1 MDLTQRIMEAGR
13 ALNNLLPDNTEDA
26 IILGS
31 GLGILADSLSN
42 RRDIP
47 FSAIDGM
54 HVPRTEGHKGMF
66 YAGDLDGVPIL
77 MMSGR
82 MHLYDGLGLGAVTYP
97 VRVMKAAGIRRLVI
111 TNAAGAINPGFS
123 PGSLMMITD
132 HLNLT
137 GTNPLWGDNLD
148 AFDPRFPDSTDIW
161 TERLRDV
168 CRAVSDQQGIPLQEG
183 VYAWWSG
190 PTYETPAEI
199 RMIGILGADAVGM
212 SSVPEA
218 LVASHMGM
226 DVLGLS
232 VLSNKASGLGE
243 GTLSHGDVL
252 EKASEVSGNV
262 LALVR
267 GCLARFV

>member
-1 MDLTQRIMEAGR
+1 MDMTQRIMEAGR
-13 ALNNLLPDNTEDA
+13 SLKNLLPDNTEDA

-31 GLGILADSLSN
+31 GLGILADSLS
-42 RRDIP
+42 RRQDIP

-54 HVPRTEGHKGMF
+54 HVPKTEGHKGMF
-66 YAGDLDGVPIL
+66 YAGYLEGVPTL

-82 MHLYDGLGLGAVTYP
+82 MHLYDGLGLGPVAYP

-111 TNAAGAINPGFS
+111 TNAAGAINRTFAPGTI
-123 PGSLMMITD
+123 MMITD

-137 GTNPLWGDNLD
+137 GTNPLMGDNLD
-148 AFDPRFPDSTDIW
+148 TFGPRFPDATDIW

-168 CRAVSDQQGIPLQEG
+168 CRDVSDRKGIPLQEG

-199 RMIGILGADAVGM
+199 RMIGMLGADAVGM

-226 DVLGLS
+226 ELLGLS
-232 VLSNKASGLGE
+232 VLSNKASGLGT
-243 GTLSHGDVL
+243 GTLSHEDVL
-252 EKASEVSGNV
+252 EKASRAAGDV
-262 LALVR
+262 LDLVR